1 MQLKTY
7 NIFDRAEKVVT
18 IRISAKELNAINE
31 LKMKHNAGRYHH
43 KITTSELIRK
53 MIMYCLN
60 NEIKD
65 Y

>member
-1 MQLKTY
+1 MPLDKY

-18 IRISAKELNAINE
+18 IRISQKEQNAINE
-31 LKMKHNAGRYHH
+31 MKTKLNAGRWHH

-60 NEIKD
+60 NNI
-65 Y
+65 YP